1 MQIVIFTHPA
11 FLGSQSMPRYARML
25 EEGMKERGH
34 KVETW
39 TASPIFYK
47 LPAAPFFKKWLGY
60 IDQFVFFPLQIKL
73 RLKSC
78 SPGTLFV
85 FSDHALGP
93 WVPLVANRPH
103 LIHCHDFLAQQSALG
118 EITENKVGLSGKIYQ
133 AFIRKGYR
141 KGNYFISISGKTRA
155 DLDHFLDHKP
165 RISEVVY
172 NGLNQNFTTG
182 NVPEVRNRLSKQTG
196 IHLTNGYI
204 LHVGGNQFYKNRK
217 GVIEIY
223 NTWRTSTT
231 ENLPLLMIGEKPT
244 AELKQLQQNSFYTSD
259 IHFLSQIKDSN
270 LKLAYQGAS
279 VLLFPSLAEGFGW
292 PIAEA
297 MASGCLVVT
306 TNEAPMTEVA
316 GHAAF
321 LISKRPNQEEQV
333 MRWAKESAVILDQVI
348 GLSAGNLQEQI
359 DLGIENAKRFNT
371 KKTLDQV
378 EAVYKKVLE
387 SNHL

>member
-1 MQIVIFTHPA
+1 
-11 FLGSQSMPRYARML
+11 MPRYARML

-39 TASPIFYK
+39 TASPLFYK
-47 LPAAPFFKKWLGY
+47 LPASPFLKKWLGY
-60 IDQFVFFPLQIKL
+60 IDQFVVFPLQVKL
-73 RLKSC
+73 RLNSC
-78 SPGTLFV
+78 SLGTLFV

-103 LIHCHDFLAQQSALG
+103 VIHCHDFLAQQSALG
-118 EITENKVGLSGKIYQ
+118 KITENKVGLSGKIYQ
-133 AFIRKGYR
+133 AYIRKGYR
-141 KGNYFISISGKTRA
+141 KGNYFISISGKTRE

-172 NGLNQNFTTG
+172 NGLNQNFTPG
-182 NVPEVRNRLSKQTG
+182 NVPEVRNRLSEKSG

-223 NTWRTSTT
+223 NAWRTSTA
-231 ENLPLLMIGEKPT
+231 ENLPLVMIGEKPT

-259 IHFLSQIKDSN
+259 IYFLSQINDLI
-270 LKLAYQGAS
+270 LKQAYQGAS

-321 LISKRPNQEEQV
+321 LIPKRPNQEEQV
-333 MRWAKESAVILDQVI
+333 MCWAMESAVILNQVL
-348 GLSAGNLQEQI
+348 GLSGGNLKEQI
-359 DLGIENAKRFNT
+359 DLGIENAKRFDAN
-371 KKTLDQV
+371 KALDHV